1 MKSMHVKWYIVYDFL
16 QNDIRGGEV
25 DYNNDESQS
34 AGIGNYWSWVMG
46 VWEVSVFIYL
56 FIHSFSSLSAFTFAR
71 NSQ

>member
-1 MKSMHVKWYIVYDFL
+1 MKWYIVYDSF

-56 FIHSFSSLSAFTFAR
+56 FIHSFSSLSAFIFAR

>member
-1 MKSMHVKWYIVYDFL
+1 MKWYIVYDFL
-16 QNDIRGGEV
+16 QNDIRGGGV

-56 FIHSFSSLSAFTFAR
+56 FIHSFSSLSAFIFAR
-71 NSQ
+71 NSQSKI